1 MCGSPGAREHT
12 KLPRVREESEGISG
26 RVTCWGKAV
35 LGLGTHVKRPGFGVE
50 VVELKAGH

>member
-1 MCGSPGAREHT
+1 MCGSPGEREHT

-26 RVTCWGKAV
+26 RVTCWGKAA

-50 VVELKAGH
+50 VVELQEGH